1 MADALLQDHD
11 PSVGDADYWQQI
23 YDMKPAMLTVTR
35 TDAADVKQRQLIV
48 WLDGTRLTQLMF
60 GETLTQEIL
69 PGPHRLRVSNTLF
82 WKTITFEAKPGE
94 VVRFET
100 VNRAGR
106 LTYPLMVVMG
116 AGPLYLT
123 VRKVT

>member
-1 MADALLQDHD
+1 MDALLEKE
-11 PSVGDADYWQQI
+11 PSVGDADYWQQV

-35 TDAADVKQRQLIV
+35 TDAADVQQRQLIV
-48 WLDGTRLTQLMF
+48 SLDGQRLGQLMF
-60 GETLTQEIL
+60 GETLTHEML
-69 PGPHRLRVSNTLF
+69 PGPHRVRISNTLF
-82 WKTITFEAKPGE
+82 WKTISFEAKPGE
-94 VVRFET
+94 TVRFEA

-123 VRKVT
+123 VRRVT

>member
-1 MADALLQDHD
+1 MDALLEKE
-11 PSVGDADYWQQI
+11 PSVGDADYWQQV

-35 TDAADVKQRQLIV
+35 TDSADVKQRQLIV
-48 WLDGTRLTQLMF
+48 SLDGQKLGELMF
-60 GETLTQEIL
+60 GETLSQEIL
-69 PGPHRLRVSNTLF
+69 PGVHRIRISNTLF
-82 WKTITFEAKPGE
+82 WKTISFEAKPGE

-116 AGPLYLT
+116 VAPLYLT